1 MQDWANRIGLTL
13 QFISLWLVTPEIIG
27 QARMTQAAD
36 YLRDV
41 NARKQAQAQK
51 RLQRTVKMVKD
62 PGWVGLLMLFVV
74 IGLEQAFFTFARQGS
89 GHHGHTA
96 ARIPFSLS
104 NLAVVTIGNG
114 AVALLALAF
123 LASYHLVISWARG
136 ALRLL
141 LDAGARTPHRFL
153 LTGASLFSVGF
164 VVLLCA
170 TWLPK

>member
-1 MQDWANRIGLTL
+1 VEDWANRIGLTL

-27 QARMTQAAD
+27 QARMTRAAD
-36 YLRDV
+36 YLRDA
-41 NARKQAQAQK
+41 NARKRARAQK

-62 PGWVGLLMLFVV
+62 LGWGGLLMLFVV
-74 IGLEQAFFTFARQGS
+74 IGLEQAFFTFTRQGS
-89 GHHGHTA
+89 GHGHRA

-104 NLAVVTIGNG
+104 NLAIVVVANG
-114 AVALLALAF
+114 TVALFALAL
-123 LASYHLVISWARG
+123 LASYHLVTSWARG
-136 ALRLL
+136 GLHLL

-153 LTGASLFSVGF
+153 LTGAFLFSVGF